1 MGDDRK
7 FRHRSARSA
16 FSREV
21 GLKETR
27 KLRAR
32 HVKARN
38 VWFGL
43 GMFGLVGWS
52 VSVPTLVGIA
62 VGIWVD
68 QHFSS
73 HYSWTLMLLFT
84 GLLIG
89 CLNAWQ
95 WIAKE
100 QREIRKEQEKE
111 DPEHNDHA

>member
-1 MGDDRK
+1 MRDNHK
-7 FRHRSARSA
+7 FGIRAARRT
-16 FSREV
+16 FSHEI
-21 GLKETR
+21 GLKERR

-32 HVKARN
+32 HGKARN

-52 VSVPTLVGIA
+52 VSIPTLIGIA

-68 QHFSS
+68 QHFPS
-73 HYSWTLMLLFT
+73 HYSWTLMLLFI
-84 GLLIG
+84 GLLVG
-89 CLNAWQ
+89 CVNAWH

-111 DPEHNDHA
+111 DPKDHDRA